1 MMEVIY
7 ILSLGQA
14 PTGTVPDQT
23 VTFTGSSVFKHEMKE
38 DVRRIAVS
46 LSSCCPPSEAKPCPL
61 WVLAPAAVEDIR
73 PDLLRQPFCFLSFWT

>member
-23 VTFTGSSVFKHEMKE
+23 VTFTSSSVFKHEMKE

-61 WVLAPAAVEDIR
+61 WVLAPAAVEDLR
-73 PDLLRQPFCFLSFWT
+73 PDLLRQPFSFLSFWT